1 MRTGDEL
8 VTIVQ
13 ASMRKDDPRT
23 DVRDDLRRIFRL
35 DADAVGFTE
44 ASRDPVRGTIEEL
57 AAAYGYHY
65 VDSRGG
71 AKIAVHGRH
80 RMISEH
86 AIRVLDAYDSPSGR
100 GNYDARDVLLA
111 TFATPAGNRVTL
123 AEWHGI
129 TAYGRGND
137 VRDEKHED
145 QTRAVIRAVRRAA
158 EGDGI
163 AFFAGDTNEPDTADN
178 DGSSAY
184 DRHAPDYLF
193 RRHGLVTVWDELDR
207 YPDTHGGDPGR
218 PGGGTIDVVGSFDG
232 DRRVRA
238 VDVKLLDGEAK
249 DHDSVVATYRIR
261 ARRRP

>member
-13 ASMRKDDPRT
+13 ASMQKDLPRPGI
-23 DVRDDLRRIFRL
+23 VRDLRRIL
-35 DADAVGFTE
+35 DLEPDAVGFTE
-44 ASRDPVRGTIEEL
+44 ASRDPVRGAIETI

-80 RMISEH
+80 RMMYERELS
-86 AIRVLDAYDSPSGR
+86 VLDAYDSPSGR
-100 GNYDARDVLLA
+100 GNYDERDVLLA
-111 TFATPAGNRVTL
+111 TFETPAGNRVTL
-123 AEWHGI
+123 AECHWI
-129 TAYGRGND
+129 TAYGRGNES
-137 VRDEKHED
+137 RDEKHER

-158 EGDGI
+158 DGDGI
-163 AFFAGDTNEPDTADN
+163 AFFAGDLNEPDTTDDDA
-178 DGSSAY
+178 SSSY

-207 YPDTHGGDPGR
+207 YPDTHGRDPGR

-238 VDVKLLDGEAK
+238 VDVKLVDGEAK
-249 DHDSVVATYRIR
+249 DHDTVVATYRIR